1 MIGHV
6 AFRVDAST
14 QIGTGHVMRC
24 LTLALGLAERGASV
38 QFICRS
44 HDGNLINLIE
54 HRGFDVFSLP
64 ANNLP
69 MTQIKPSSLDSL
81 PAHAHWLGCDWYTD
95 AEQCSAV
102 INKSLDWIIVDHYS
116 LDYRWEAALRHLTD
130 AVMCIDDLAD
140 RAHHCD
146 MLLDQNL
153 GRTINDYSH
162 LTPNQTKFLL
172 GPKYALLRPEF
183 DLWRDISLARRK
195 EPQLRHILITMGGV
209 DLNNVTGK
217 ILNALQKCDIENRE

>member
-6 AFRVDAST
+6 VVVHRP
-14 QIGTGHVMRC
+14 IGTGHVMRY

-81 PAHAHWLGCDWYTD
+81 PAHIWLGCDWYTD

-130 AVMCIDDLAD
+130 AVCA
-140 RAHHCD
+140 
-146 MLLDQNL
+146 
-153 GRTINDYSH
+153 
-162 LTPNQTKFLL
+162 
-172 GPKYALLRPEF
+172 
-183 DLWRDISLARRK
+183 
-195 EPQLRHILITMGGV
+195 
-209 DLNNVTGK
+209 
-217 ILNALQKCDIENRE
+217 